1 MTVPPYTNQ
10 VQRYRWSETGRGVT
24 PQPGERVIGA
34 WMYQESERRSPQSK
48 LHNRPAPVWA
58 EDLLRVARAVF
69 VADRDA
75 RRDGGADQWTR
86 NLSLSVPV
94 EEHALWQGRPTR
106 LLTALLGTLTG
117 DRWDVTLRA
126 PDQWLTV
133 PQVLP
138 AEQGEVPPEV
148 ALFSGGLD
156 SLSWAARR
164 ATQQPEVRLV
174 LVNFGERS
182 AKDAQLLAWEE
193 VSALARRAG
202 RQVLLREYSQDVN
215 WPGEGRVRGDSESS
229 TRTRGF
235 LYAATAIRTAATEHA
250 ELVHTPENGQIALNP
265 PLTAARSAA
274 RSTRSVH
281 PRSLSLLNA
290 LIKEVGGEVR
300 VENPLELETK
310 GEVCRAALQAGLSS
324 ETLGVTVSCGRRFFG
339 SGRSCGRCWPCL
351 VRRSGL
357 HHAGCGDSTPYE
369 LLPWWGSKGVYPDW
383 ADLVRWLRGGF
394 GMSDLL
400 ADTPLPT
407 GADRR
412 AALDVITRGRA
423 ELWRWV
429 RSLE

>member
-1 MTVPPYTNQ
+1 MTVPPYPNQ
-10 VQRYRWSETGRGVT
+10 VQRYRWSETGRGAT
-24 PQPGERVIGA
+24 PQPAERVIGA
-34 WMYQESERRSPQSK
+34 WMYQESEGRSPRHK
-48 LHNRPAPVWA
+48 LHSSPAPVWS
-58 EDLLRVARAVF
+58 EDLLRIARAVF

-75 RRDGGADQWTR
+75 KRNRGADRWTR
-86 NLSLSVPV
+86 DLSLSVPV
-94 EEHALWQGRPTR
+94 EEPALWRGRPTQ

-164 ATQQPEVRLV
+164 ASQQPETRLV
-174 LVNFGERS
+174 LISFGENS
-182 AKDAQLLAWEE
+182 ARDAQSLAWEE

-202 RQVLLREYSQDVN
+202 RQVVLREYSQDVN
-215 WPGEGRVRGDSESS
+215 WPGEGRVRGESESS

-235 LYAATAIRTAATEHA
+235 LYVATAIRTAAAEHA

-274 RSTRSVH
+274 CSTRSVH
-281 PRSLSLLNA
+281 PQSLYLLNA
-290 LIKEVGGEVR
+290 LIGEVEGQVR
-300 VENPLELETK
+300 VVNPLELETK
-310 GEVCRAALQAGLSS
+310 GEVCGAALQAGLSS

-357 HHAGCGDSTPYE
+357 RYAGHGDSTPYE
-369 LLPWWGSKGVYPDW
+369 HLPWWGSKGVYPDW
-383 ADLVRWLRGGF
+383 VDLVRWLRRDF

-400 ADTPLPT
+400 ADTPLPP
-407 GADRR
+407 GADR
-412 AALDVITRGRA
+412 AAVLDVITRGRA
-423 ELWRWV
+423 ELRDWV
-429 RSLE
+429 RSMA